1 MSDGFSS
8 RAAFSAEGTGLTKK
22 GRTGTSEGREGSG
35 ATLFRAPQRP
45 ENVLM
50 SVGLMMVVMSAEVVD
65 GPLLVS

>member
-1 MSDGFSS
+1 
-8 RAAFSAEGTGLTKK
+8 
-22 GRTGTSEGREGSG
+22 
-35 ATLFRAPQRP
+35 LFRAPRRP